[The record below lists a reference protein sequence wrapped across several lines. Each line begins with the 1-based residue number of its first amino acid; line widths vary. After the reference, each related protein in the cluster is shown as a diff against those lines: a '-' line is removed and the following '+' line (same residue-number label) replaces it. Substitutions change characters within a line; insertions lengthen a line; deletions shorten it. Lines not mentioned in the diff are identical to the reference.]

1 MSLFPVK
8 VRRLVEAL
16 TQEGILDKLAEDAK
30 RMPVNSPDDRSTR
43 IVLCTPGVNYAL
55 RQRVGMDKH
64 IRVRIAIPVDMN
76 PIYLGEYTILEIYGE
91 DGNMLCPPAS
101 LTTLDPHTAC
111 AVEAEL
117 FHAIVRAKGI
127 CIPINE

>member
-16 TQEGILDKLAEDAK
+16 TREGILEKLAEDAK
-30 RMPVNSPDDRSTR
+30 RMPVNSPDDGSTR
-43 IVLCTPGVNYAL
+43 IVLCTPGVNYAV
-55 RQRVGMDKH
+55 RQRVGMDKR
-64 IRVRIAIPVDMN
+64 IRVRIAIPRDLN
-76 PIYLGEYTILEIYGE
+76 PLYLGEYTVLEVYGE
-91 DGNMLCPPAS
+91 DDNLLCPPAS

-117 FHAIVRAKGI
+117 FHAMARAKGI
-127 CIPINE
+127 YIPMDE